1 VSILAYYP
9 LIIIIDYVYADLN
22 SGRWKMNDDALQRRH
37 ALFWRL
43 FVVDTWAV
51 RDFFCS
57 LDTRTKSHDYLSS
70 QSTHLGRPSSILQ
83 SHIDIPLPPHPT
95 VLSESG
101 ADAATMCTFLS

>member
-1 VSILAYYP
+1 
-9 LIIIIDYVYADLN
+9 
-22 SGRWKMNDDALQRRH
+22 MNDDALQRRH

-51 RDFFCS
+51 RNFFCW
-57 LDTRTKSHDYLSS
+57 LVDTRTKPHHDLSA

-95 VLSESG
+95 LLSESG
-101 ADAATMCTFLS
+101 ADAATICTFLS